1 MTTAQQ
7 RDRDEELNREMRNTL
22 NDLIGEQVVHGL
34 GTPDDLLK
42 VQVRQVGSDRYRVNI
57 FVGKD
62 VTSGRIADSFFL
74 TADAK
79 GNILTSSPEIARV
92 Y

>member
-1 MTTAQQ
+1 MATAQQ

-34 GTPDDLLK
+34 GKPDDLLK
-42 VQVRQVGSDRYRVNI
+42 VQVRQVGNDRYRVNI

-62 VTSGRIADSFFL
+62 ITSGRIADSFFL
-74 TADAK
+74 TADAE

>member
-1 MTTAQQ
+1 MTTTLQ
-7 RDRDEELNREMRNTL
+7 RDRDDELRHDMRGAL
-22 NDLIGEQVVHGL
+22 NVLIGERVVHSL
-34 GTPDDLLK
+34 GTPDQLLK
-42 VQVRQVGSDRYRVNI
+42 VQVRPVGGDRYRVNV

-74 TADAK
+74 TADGE
-79 GNILTSSPEIARV
+79 GNILTSSPAILRV

>member
-1 MTTAQQ
+1 MTTTQQ
-7 RDRDEELNREMRNTL
+7 RDWDEDLRRDMGDTL
-22 NDLIGEQVVHGL
+22 NDLIGEQVVHSL

-42 VQVRQVGSDRYRVNI
+42 VQVRQVGSDRYRVNV

-74 TADAK
+74 TADDE
-79 GNILTSSPEIARV
+79 GNILTSSPKIVRV